1 MIKLLKSNSLISSL
15 LTGFIFVQVVGVGLF
30 SLIDAIFNNGKPIL
44 LSWTLNRFWS
54 DRTGESEGLLIYIPI
69 LLIFYAVIGVA
80 IQVIYSWHTKTFIR
94 RK

>member
-1 MIKLLKSNSLISSL
+1 MIKLLKSNSLISAL

-69 LLIFYAVIGVA
+69 LLIFYAFIGVT
-80 IQVIYSWHTKTFIR
+80 IKFIYSWHTKTFIR

>member
-1 MIKLLKSNSLISSL
+1 MIKLLKSNSVISSL

-44 LSWTLNRFWS
+44 LSWTLNRFWT
-54 DRTGESEGLLIYIPI
+54 DRTGEGEGLLIYIPI
-69 LLIFYAVIGVA
+69 LLIFYAFIGVT
-80 IQVIYSWHTKTFIR
+80 IKFIYSWHTKTFIR

>member
-69 LLIFYAVIGVA
+69 LLIFYAFIGV
-80 IQVIYSWHTKTFIR
+80 IIKFINSWHKKTFIR

>member
-1 MIKLLKSNSLISSL
+1 MIKLLKSNSVISSL

-54 DRTGESEGLLIYIPI
+54 DSTGESEGLIIYIPI
-69 LLIFYAVIGVA
+69 LLIFYAFYGVA

>member
-1 MIKLLKSNSLISSL
+1 MIKLLKSNSVISSL

-54 DRTGESEGLLIYIPI
+54 DRTGESEGFLIYIPI
-69 LLIFYAVIGVA
+69 LLIFYAFIGVA
-80 IQVIYSWHTKTFIR
+80 IKFIYSWHTKTFIR

>member
-1 MIKLLKSNSLISSL
+1 MIKLLKSNSLISAL

-69 LLIFYAVIGVA
+69 LLIFYAFIGGA
-80 IQVIYSWHTKTFIR
+80 IKFIYFWHTKTFIR

>member
-1 MIKLLKSNSLISSL
+1 MIKLLKSNSVISSL

-69 LLIFYAVIGVA
+69 LLIFYAFIGVT
-80 IQVIYSWHTKTFIR
+80 IKFIYSWHTKTFIR

>member
-69 LLIFYAVIGVA
+69 LLIFYAFIGVT
-80 IQVIYSWHTKTFIR
+80 IKFIYSWHTKTSIR

>member
-1 MIKLLKSNSLISSL
+1 MIKLLKSNSLISAL

-44 LSWTLNRFWS
+44 LGWTLNRFWS

-69 LLIFYAVIGVA
+69 LLIFYAFIGVT
-80 IQVIYSWHTKTFIR
+80 IKFIYSWHTKTFMR

>member
-1 MIKLLKSNSLISSL
+1 MIKLLKSNSVISSL

-30 SLIDAIFNNGKPIL
+30 SLIDAVFNNGKPIL
-44 LSWTLNRFWS
+44 LSWTLNRFWT

-69 LLIFYAVIGVA
+69 LLIFYVVIGVT
-80 IQVIYSWHTKTFIR
+80 IQAIYSWHSKTFMR

>member
-1 MIKLLKSNSLISSL
+1 MIKLLKSNSLISAL

-44 LSWTLNRFWS
+44 LSWTLNRFWT

-69 LLIFYAVIGVA
+69 LLIFYVVIGVT
-80 IQVIYSWHTKTFIR
+80 IQAIYSWHSKTFMR